1 MNRATQTAHTHPGWS
16 TTPQADGYVRG
27 EGCGVVV
34 LKTSADAS
42 ADNDVVHALICG
54 SATAKDRAPLRTGS
68 GDFLGGLMKDSYAN
82 AEIDPA
88 QCRSA
93 PRDTAFPRA
102 SAAMPPKTDACA
114 ALCSFVEAH
123 GSGDA
128 TMDVVEAQAIS
139 DVYAGSRGLLV
150 GTVKTNIG
158 HLDAAAGVASL
169 LKTVLVLQHRQV
181 RAPTPRGLS
190 SNTMAPITSD
200 CDAMRSLRTKWP

>member
-1 MNRATQTAHTHPGWS
+1 
-16 TTPQADGYVRG
+16 
-27 EGCGVVV
+27 
-34 LKTSADAS
+34 
-42 ADNDVVHALICG
+42 
-54 SATAKDRAPLRTGS
+54 
-68 GDFLGGLMKDSYAN
+68 
-82 AEIDPA
+82 
-88 QCRSA
+88 
-93 PRDTAFPRA
+93 
-102 SAAMPPKTDACA
+102 
-114 ALCSFVEAH
+114 
-123 GSGDA
+123 
-128 TMDVVEAQAIS
+128 MDVVEAQAIS